1 MHSAQCPVCSVS
13 GIVKSPFV
21 RLRACSALVASGS
34 PPPCD
39 NMTDLTDFFSHF
51 FAHNLS
57 CYCTCHTCMLGMI
70 HTEMSPCH
78 NFMSWYNTS
87 HICYMYVTQS
97 FTQMPLQVTILASC
111 STCALY
117 PSSKASR
124 HLVDVHSHWQ

>member
-21 RLRACSALVASGS
+21 RLGACSALVASGS

-39 NMTDLTDFFSHF
+39 NMTDLTDFFSYF

-70 HTEMSPCH
+70 HTDVSMSQFHVTYVTCMLNKVSLRCLSMSP
-78 NFMSWYNTS
+78 F
-87 HICYMYVTQS
+87 Q
-97 FTQMPLQVTILASC
+97 LLA
-111 STCALY
+111 ALVLCTR
-117 PSSKASR
+117 PAR
-124 HLVDVHSHWQ
+124 HPITWWMFIHTGD